1 MEEITLS
8 LFNHGPAA
16 IDSLQSLLQKF
27 EQRNNIRVHIELMP
41 SWALGWSRL
50 VEAALYHSGPDVSE
64 VGNTWIGDLVRME
77 ALRPFKHAEVEDITK
92 EAHLFENVWM
102 SGTRGEEG
110 SASSVYSVPWVGDT
124 RVVFYRRD
132 LLKMAGVS
140 EATAFKDAAHFEK
153 TLATLQEKGIPMPL
167 ALPTKLSHL
176 AIHNIASW
184 IWGAGGDFL
193 SPDGTSPTFDQP
205 RALEG
210 CKAYFRLGRYL
221 SSEARNLE
229 ENESDRAFWSGR
241 AAVILSGYWI
251 LFVNEMAPE
260 VRDNLG
266 AVPVP
271 GVPFV
276 GGHDLVIW
284 NHSRH
289 DSAALKLIQFLH
301 TDEAGKELYPL
312 CGLPISDNAW
322 ANPPFDSG
330 LYPVFKEAMQKGRG
344 FRGQLWGLV
353 EKRLTDAYSNIWAN
367 VLKAPESSSDAIVEA
382 QLKGLA
388 NRLRLTLGTNPA

>member
-8 LFNHGPAA
+8 LFDHGQAA
-16 IDSLQSLLQKF
+16 NDILQSLLQRF

-50 VEAALYHSGPDVSE
+50 VETALYHSGPDVSE
-64 VGNTWIGDLVRME
+64 VGNTWIGDLARME
-77 ALRPFKHAEVEDITK
+77 ALRPFKQKEVEDITK

-102 SGTRGEEG
+102 SGTRGEGSG
-110 SASSVYSVPWVGDT
+110 SAVYSIPWGGDT

-132 LLKMAGVS
+132 LLKKAGVS

-167 ALPTKLSHL
+167 ALPTRRSHL
-176 AIHNIASW
+176 TIQSIASW

-193 SPDGTSPTFDQP
+193 SPDGTSPIFDEP

-210 CKAYFRLGRYL
+210 CKAYFRLGRYFGP
-221 SSEARNLE
+221 EALNLE
-229 ENESDRAFWSGR
+229 EIESDQAFWSGK
-241 AAVILSGYWI
+241 AAVILSGYWV
-251 LFVNEMAPE
+251 LFINEMAPE
-260 VRDNLG
+260 VRENLS

-284 NHSRH
+284 KHSRH

-301 TDEAGKELYPL
+301 TDEAGKELYPSW
-312 CGLPISDNAW
+312 GLPISENGW

-330 LYPVFKEAMQKGRG
+330 LYPVFKAAMQKGRG
-344 FRGQLWGLV
+344 FRGRLWGLV
-353 EKRLTDAYSNIWAN
+353 EKRLTDVFSDIWAE
-367 VLKAPESSSDAIVEA
+367 VLKAPESQLDTIVETHLNNLA
-382 QLKGLA
+382 HRLQLSMGS
-388 NRLRLTLGTNPA
+388 

>member
-8 LFNHGPAA
+8 LFDHGQAA
-16 IDSLQSLLQKF
+16 IDSLQSLLQRF
-27 EQRNNIRVHIELMP
+27 ERSNNIRVHIELMP

-50 VEAALYHSGPDVSE
+50 VEAALYHSGPDISE

-77 ALRPFKHAEVEDITK
+77 ALRPFKQEEVEDITK

-102 SGTRGEEG
+102 SGIRGEENT
-110 SASSVYSVPWVGDT
+110 SATYSIPWLGDT
-124 RVVFYRRD
+124 RVAFYRRD
-132 LLKMAGVS
+132 LLEKAGVS
-140 EATAFKDAAHFEK
+140 EETAFKDVAHFDK

-167 ALPTKLSHL
+167 ALPTRHSHL
-176 AIHNIASW
+176 TIHYIASW

-193 SPDGTSPTFDQP
+193 SPDGTSLTFDQP

-210 CKAYFRLGRYL
+210 CKAYFRLGRYFGP
-221 SSEARNLE
+221 EARNLE
-229 ENESDRAFWSGR
+229 ELESDQTFWSGK
-241 AAVILSGYWI
+241 AAVILSGYWMLTI
-251 LFVNEMAPE
+251 GGMTPE
-260 VRDNLG
+260 VRENMG

-276 GGHDLVIW
+276 GGHDLVVW

-301 TDEAGKELYPL
+301 TDETGKELYPL

-322 ANPPFDSG
+322 ANPLFDSG
-330 LYPVFKEAMQKGRG
+330 LYPVFKAAMQKGRG

-353 EKRLTDAYSNIWAN
+353 EKRLTDVFSDIWEE
-367 VLKAPESSSDAIVEA
+367 VLKAPESQLDTIVETRLNNLA
-382 QLKGLA
+382 HRLQLSMGS
-388 NRLRLTLGTNPA
+388 